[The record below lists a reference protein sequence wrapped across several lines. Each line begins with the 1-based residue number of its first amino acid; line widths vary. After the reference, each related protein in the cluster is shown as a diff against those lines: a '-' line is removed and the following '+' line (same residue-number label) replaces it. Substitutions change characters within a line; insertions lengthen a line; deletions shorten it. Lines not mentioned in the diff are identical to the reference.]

1 MAEPTLPTD
10 AELDTLIRA
19 RLALVGVDLDQLP
32 SGAANPTTGSPSLED
47 ALAYLRRILRGTAVT
62 ISDWELP
69 APSPA
74 LDQQVAPPALY
85 PSLYDTWTD
94 GGLS

>member
-1 MAEPTLPTD
+1 MADPTPPTD

-32 SGAANPTTGSPSLED
+32 AGAGDPVTGSPSRES
-47 ALAYLRRILRGTAVT
+47 ALAYLRSVLRGTSTV
-62 ISDWELP
+62 ISDWDLP
-69 APSPA
+69 AASPA

-85 PSLYDTWTD
+85 PSIYQAWTK
-94 GGLS
+94 GGLA

>member
-1 MAEPTLPTD
+1 VAEPTPPTD

-32 SGAANPTTGSPSLED
+32 EGERDPETGSPSRQQ
-47 ALAYLRRILRGTAVT
+47 ALGYLRGLLRGTAVT
-62 ISDWELP
+62 ISEWDLP
-69 APSPA
+69 APTPE